1 MPGQAPLTVIGGFL
15 GAGKTTLI
23 NHLLR
28 DATGVRFA
36 VLVNDFGDLAID
48 KDLIVSHDGQ
58 TIALANGCICCSIGN
73 DFVATVMDLME
84 GDNPPEHLVIEASG
98 VADPRPVAELGSL
111 NPNLT
116 RDLTLVVI
124 DAEQIQAQ
132 WQDER
137 LRDTVTRQLGAA
149 NLLVLN
155 KVEGLHPGALAD
167 LEAWLDARARGVPR
181 IRADRGGIPLAILDD
196 RSPEVEISTGPS
208 HHDHDHGS
216 IFQTRTLMVNP
227 DLTLES
233 FRERAKALPA
243 SVLRAKGYIKLEG
256 DTHLLQKVG
265 PRVSL
270 TALTAQT
277 HEKNANRIVVIGI
290 GELPGSSW
298 FE

>member
-36 VLVNDFGDLAID
+36 VLVNDFGELAID

-58 TIALANGCICCSIGN
+58 TIALANGCICCTIGN
-73 DFVATVMDLME
+73 DLVATVMDLME

-124 DAEQIQAQ
+124 DAEQIQTQ

-137 LRDTVTRQLGAA
+137 LRDTVARQIDAA
-149 NLLVLN
+149 SLLVLN
-155 KVEGLHPGALAD
+155 KIEDLDPGALAY
-167 LEAWLDARARGVPR
+167 LETWLDARARGVPR
-181 IRADRGGIPLAILDD
+181 IKADRGGIPLAILDD
-196 RSPEVEISTGPS
+196 HSPGVENSAGPS
-208 HHDHDHGS
+208 HHGHDHGS
-216 IFQTRTLMVNP
+216 IFQTRTLTVNP
-227 DLTLES
+227 NLTLDG

-243 SVLRAKGYIKLEG
+243 SILRAKGYVNLEG

-265 PRVSL
+265 SRVSL
-270 TALTAQT
+270 TILTPQT
-277 HEKNANRIVVIGI
+277 PGKNENRIVVIGI
-290 GELPGSSW
+290 GDLPGSSW
-298 FE
+298 FK